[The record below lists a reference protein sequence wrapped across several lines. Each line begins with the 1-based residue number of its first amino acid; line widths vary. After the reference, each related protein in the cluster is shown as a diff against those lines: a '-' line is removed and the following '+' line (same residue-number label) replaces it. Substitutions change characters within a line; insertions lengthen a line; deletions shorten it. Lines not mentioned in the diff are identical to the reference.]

1 MNKHAKYNEN
11 YSVPSNRS
19 GNERFVPMAG
29 DGRVA
34 EAAALP
40 GRRKAYPARRV
51 DRWLR
56 GCGAVAA
63 VGAVLYGYFATSLGD
78 RALAAMTQ
86 TFRIQ
91 QMVGI
96 EMTAAD
102 LSALADK
109 LEQGALSGRTQGIA
123 QYGTVSQTGGGPAR
137 EVTPAEAGKLLGFP
151 LPAPADA
158 VPMWQYKPATT
169 VTLKLNVD
177 AVNRLIQLLGGTSL
191 LPKAADGKSIA
202 IDIPAGVYAPIASGS
217 GAGIAHIAKF
227 GAPRLTAED
236 GIDPDAI
243 RKAVLEL
250 PVLPESV
257 RLQLAA
263 ISDWRNTLPV
273 PNVEGVTRTVSLN
286 GSDAVL
292 GLLDGER
299 FVLWLEGGQLTMLRG
314 DAAAFP
320 SDDAIIALAKERI
333 AP

>member
-1 MNKHAKYNEN
+1 
-11 YSVPSNRS
+11 
-19 GNERFVPMAG
+19 
-29 DGRVA
+29 
-34 EAAALP
+34 
-40 GRRKAYPARRV
+40 
-51 DRWLR
+51 
-56 GCGAVAA
+56 VAA
-63 VGAVLYGYFATSLGD
+63 VGAVLYGYFATSIGD

-91 QMVGI
+91 QMAGI
-96 EMTAAD
+96 DMTADD
-102 LSALADK
+102 LNALADK
-109 LEQGALSGRTQGIA
+109 LEQGALNGQTQGIA
-123 QYGTVSQTGGGPAR
+123 QFGTVSQTSGGPAR
-137 EVTPAEAGKLLGFP
+137 EVTPAEAEKLLGFT
-151 LPAPADA
+151 LPAPAEA
-158 VPMWQYKPATT
+158 VPLWQYKPATT

-177 AVNRLIQLLGGTSL
+177 AVNRLIQLLGGTSM
-191 LPKAADGKSIA
+191 LPKAADGKSIT

-217 GAGIAHIAKF
+217 GAGTAHIAKF
-227 GAPRLTAED
+227 GVPQLTAED

-273 PNVEGVTRTVSLN
+273 PNVEGVTKSVSLN
-286 GSDAVL
+286 GRDAVL

-320 SDDAIIALAKERI
+320 SDDAIIAFAKERI